1 MRPICCFTFYTLTKY
16 GILYFSVF
24 RILLSLRCNFYPIFI
39 YIFHRSYYS
48 TWISSSLLLLIWGGV
63 LDNFLGLYNP
73 TSSPLLP
80 SPIWL
85 SPPNLLTLSHYLY
98 LHQHPIFRFVACL
111 ECLKHPFLPLYAIS
125 RCNIKDRW
133 FCEPIKNT
141 AFIQS
146 WSHVN
151 APRSTLSHSYEPGL
165 RLSKIDAQLL

>member
-1 MRPICCFTFYTLTKY
+1 MVLARSRTQVSSSYATSVDHYTIRPICCFTFYTFTKY
-16 GILYFSVF
+16 GISYFQFSEYSCPCAV
-24 RILLSLRCNFYPIFI
+24 IFTLFFI
-39 YIFHRSYYS
+39 CVFHRSHYS
-48 TWISSSLLLLIWGGV
+48 TQISSSLLLSIWGGV

-73 TSSPLLP
+73 TSSPPLP

-133 FCEPIKNT
+133 FYKPIKNT

-146 WSHVN
+146 
-151 APRSTLSHSYEPGL
+151 
-165 RLSKIDAQLL
+165 